1 MTFYRNIRESVLIT
15 VLVLPCVVLFHS
27 CTEAEDGG
35 YSPNGD
41 NSIVFYIDSGLDAEM
56 YSKAVIEDTDYLL
69 DNALPIHV
77 YNAVPSTQPF
87 GDIEYQGNGLWYDS
101 SMQWED
107 KEYLFYAY
115 IESSV
120 TGNGGAVSSPPT
132 QVTMVQPGS
141 YSETADWA
149 DYLLSYRVSA
159 HGAEKA
165 PVRLQF
171 ERITTA
177 VEFYMAGGSLDK
189 IVLKE
194 VTFSNVCRKATF
206 QISRHGTP
214 DDATGQFGMRN
225 LWNVALDESDG
236 NYVDYT
242 WSGLKDLLP
251 FEGESSRYDSK
262 YRCMNF
268 MTVYQPVSRDG
279 LVKHLT
285 VKYEVNGVENTA
297 EFDLSES
304 GPSEWQPGHRVR
316 YSMTIDSEIHLQGI
330 IEDWKE
336 VGFIE
341 STFLPGND

>member
-120 TGNGGAVSSPPT
+120 TGNGG
-132 QVTMVQPGS
+132 
-141 YSETADWA
+141 
-149 DYLLSYRVSA
+149 YLLSYRVSA

>member
-1 MTFYRNIRESVLIT
+1 
-15 VLVLPCVVLFHS
+15 
-27 CTEAEDGG
+27 
-35 YSPNGD
+35 
-41 NSIVFYIDSGLDAEM
+41 
-56 YSKAVIEDTDYLL
+56 
-69 DNALPIHV
+69 
-77 YNAVPSTQPF
+77 
-87 GDIEYQGNGLWYDS
+87 
-101 SMQWED
+101 
-107 KEYLFYAY
+107 
-115 IESSV
+115 
-120 TGNGGAVSSPPT
+120 
-132 QVTMVQPGS
+132 MVQPGS

-159 HGAEKA
+159 HGAKKA

-242 WSGLKDLLP
+242 WSGSKELLP

-268 MTVYQPVSRDG
+268 MTAYQPVSRDG